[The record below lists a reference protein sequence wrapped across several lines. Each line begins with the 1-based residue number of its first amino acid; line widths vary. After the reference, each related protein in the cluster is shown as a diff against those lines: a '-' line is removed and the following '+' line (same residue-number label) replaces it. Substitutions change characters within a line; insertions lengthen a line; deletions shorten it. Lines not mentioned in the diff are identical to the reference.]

1 MDIQTLHYMNST
13 LMSIMILKEQI
24 TIYHIITTIL
34 IMNMINYMPIIKKTI
49 KEYIDIKEIKQE
61 KKENN
66 EDSICSS
73 IKFVQK
79 ENSDDIIFNA
89 INYYIVNHNNSKN
102 LKYYNIFSVIND
114 EQFVLDNDYQCLVT
128 NITNDE
134 EVDKSYKIEF
144 ISYNRTLTEMK
155 QFVDKLTK
163 QYMYEQKNKLG
174 IQKYFFDEKHVTLPK
189 DQEGVIQLDKAPK
202 NITFNMTPFNTN
214 KSLKNVFGTHLSSIK
229 ERVDMFI
236 NNKEWYIKKGI
247 PYTLGILLHGPP
259 GTGKTSLIKAL
270 AKDTNR
276 HVINIKLY
284 KDTTQTQLRNLFFD
298 EKLNVLIDGKTE
310 HFNISMDERI
320 YVIED
325 IDCLT
330 DIIYNREN
338 EPVEEPLET
347 LNDDYENYAIK
358 TEQKKNP
365 YVFGEELSLSFI
377 LNLLDG
383 ILETPGRILI
393 VTTNHVEKLDKAFIR
408 PGRIDVNLEVGYC
421 TLDMIKDMF
430 NFFYEED
437 CNELFTDYK
446 YNKNITPAELNKYI
460 LNNYNN
466 KNNAFLELQKLN

>member
-1 MDIQTLHYMNST
+1 MLQYMNAN
-13 LMSIMILKEQI
+13 LMSIMVMKEHI
-24 TIYHIITTIL
+24 NMYHIMGTIAL
-34 IMNMINYMPIIKKTI
+34 INLIPLLSTLKKLFVI
-49 KEYIDIKEIKQE
+49 RD
-61 KKENN
+61 KKVPELL
-66 EDSICSS
+66 EDSVCSS
-73 IKFVQK
+73 IKFIQK
-79 ENSDDIIFNA
+79 ENSDDTIFNA

-102 LKYYNIFSVIND
+102 LKYQNNFSVIND
-114 EQFVLDNDYQCLVT
+114 KKFILDNDYQCLVT
-128 NITNDE
+128 NISTDE
-134 EVDKSYKIEF
+134 DVDKCYKIEF
-144 ISYNRTLTEMK
+144 ISYSRSLTEMK

-163 QYMYEQKNKLG
+163 QYLYEQKNKLG
-174 IQKYFFDEKHVTLPK
+174 VQKYFFDEKHVTLPK
-189 DQEGVIQLDKAPK
+189 DHEGVIQLDKAPK
-202 NITFNMTPFNTN
+202 NITFNTTPFNTN
-214 KSLKNVFGTHLSSIK
+214 KSLNNVFGTHLDSIK

-259 GTGKTSLIKAL
+259 GTGKTSLIKAV

-298 EKLNVLIDGKTE
+298 EKLSVLVDGKTE

-330 DIIYNREN
+330 DIIYNRDQSTTED
-338 EPVEEPLET
+338 PLET
-347 LNDDYENYAIK
+347 LDDNYENNAIK
-358 TEQKKNP
+358 CDNKKNP
-365 YVFGEELSLSFI
+365 YVFGEEISLSFI

-430 NFFYEED
+430 SFFYEED
-437 CNELFTDYK
+437 CSELFHNFE
-446 YNKNITPAELNKYI
+446 YNEPITPAELNKYI
-460 LNNYNN
+460 LNHYNS
-466 KNNAFLELQKLN
+466 KENAFNELVKLKCKIN

>member
-1 MDIQTLHYMNST
+1 MN
-13 LMSIMILKEQI
+13 
-24 TIYHIITTIL
+24 IIPYI
-34 IMNMINYMPIIKKTI
+34 PTI
-49 KEYIDIKEIKQE
+49 KRCIRSYYIKETKQE
-61 KKENN
+61 IES
-66 EDSICSS
+66 EIYSS
-73 IKFVQK
+73 IKFIQK
-79 ENSDDIIFNA
+79 ENSDDMIFNS

-102 LKYYNIFSVIND
+102 LKYYNSFSVIND
-114 EQFVLDNDYQCLVT
+114 ERFILDNDYHCLVT
-128 NITNDE
+128 NITNDDD
-134 EVDKSYKIEF
+134 VDKSYKIEF
-144 ISYNRTLTEMK
+144 ISYTRTLTEMK

-174 IQKYFFDEKHVTLPK
+174 IQKFFFDEKHVTLPK

-214 KSLKNVFGTHLSSIK
+214 KSLNNVFGNHLCSIK

-259 GTGKTSLIKAL
+259 GTGKTSLIKAV

-298 EKLNVLIDGKTE
+298 EKINVLVDGKTE

-330 DIIYNREN
+330 DIIYNRDN
-338 EPVEEPLET
+338 EVLEEVLET
-347 LNDDYENYAIK
+347 MDDGLDNNEIKYEKNN
-358 TEQKKNP
+358 NP

-421 TLDMIKDMF
+421 TLDMIKSMF
-430 NFFYEED
+430 DFFYEED
-437 CNELFTDYK
+437 CTELFKSFEYTQP
-446 YNKNITPAELNKYI
+446 ITPAELNKYI
-460 LNNYNN
+460 LNHYNN
-466 KNNAFLELQKLN
+466 KENAFQELIKLN